1 MAKRL
6 RVYVAGPYSADNVL
20 GVLQNIGR
28 GERACAEL
36 FHNGLAP
43 FCPWHDKTY
52 AMDALCQGDEVEAFR
67 EHSMAWLEAAQAVF
81 VLPGWEQSEGTKAE
95 MLRAEN
101 IGIPVFFNMLAV
113 LGWAADMNEQA
124 NG

>member
-28 GERACAEL
+28 GERACAQL
-36 FHNGLAP
+36 LRNGFSP
-43 FCPWHDKTY
+43 FCPWHDKSY
-52 AMDALCQGDEVEAFR
+52 AMDEQCEEVTVEDFQ
-67 EHSMAWLEAAQAVF
+67 EHSMAWLECSQA
-81 VLPGWEQSEGTKAE
+81 LLCIDGWEKSKGTMAE
-95 MLRAEN
+95 IARAKE
-101 IGIPVFFNMLAV
+101 IGIPVFYDIFSLLV
-113 LGWAADMNEQA
+113 WSLETNEHA

>member
-28 GERACAEL
+28 GERVCAEL

-52 AMDALCQGDEVEAFR
+52 AMDALCQGENVAAFR
-67 EHSMAWLEAAQAVF
+67 DHSMAWLEAAQAVF

-95 MLRAEN
+95 MLRAKE
-101 IGIPVFFNMLAV
+101 IGIPVFLDMLR
-113 LGWAADMNEQA
+113 LWKWAADMNEQA
-124 NG
+124 E

>member
-28 GERACAEL
+28 GELACAEL
-36 FHNGLAP
+36 FRNGLAP
-43 FCPWHDKTY
+43 FCPWHDKSY
-52 AMDALCQGDEVEAFR
+52 AMDVQCEGMTVADFQ
-67 EHSMAWLEAAQAVF
+67 EHSMAWLEGSQALF
-81 VLPGWEQSEGTKAE
+81 CIHGWENSKGT
-95 MLRAEN
+95 RAE
-101 IGIPVFFNMLAV
+101 IARAKEMGIPVFYDILAV

-124 NG
+124 E

>member
-36 FHNGLAP
+36 FHEGLAP

-52 AMDALCQGDEVEAFR
+52 AMDALCQGDGVEAFR
-67 EHSMAWLEAAQAVF
+67 EHSMAWLEVAQAVF

-101 IGIPVFFNMLAV
+101 IGIPVFFDKLAV